1 MLCKPERMPRSPL
14 WRHRDFM
21 RLWAAETISQLG
33 TGVTLLALPLVAIEV
48 LDASAPQV
56 GALTAIEFSPFIL
69 VGLPAGVWVDRLRRK
84 PVLVAGDI
92 GRALVLASIPI
103 AYALDVLTI
112 WQLYAVAFIAG
123 VLTVFFDVAYQSYL
137 PSLVEKDM
145 LADGN
150 SKLEISRSGAQ
161 IAGPGIAGAI
171 IGAVT
176 APGAIVVDAVSF
188 LLSGAAIVRIRTKER
203 HEPAPKTERPRMRA
217 EIAEGLRYVLGHRFL
232 RPIAMAT
239 ATSNLFSSMAQAVMV
254 LFMVRTL
261 DLSAGLIGLVFA
273 VGNLGFLAGAALAA
287 VIGRSIG
294 VGRAIVVSI
303 GLGAPFAFFIP
314 LADLGAPLAWLMV
327 GLAFASMGGVVYNI
341 SQVSLRQAI
350 CPDRLLG
357 RMNASMRFMVWGT
370 MPIGAA
376 IGGALGGL
384 VGLKTTLFIGAAGQ
398 CLAWIPPA
406 LSPVWRLRTI
416 ADAEAEEAALA
427 AARDGGVLGPGA
439 PASGVM
445 PEAAVE
451 PPVG

>member
-21 RLWAAETISQLG
+21 RLWVAETISQLG

-48 LDASAPQV
+48 LDASAPEV
-56 GALTAIEFSPFIL
+56 GALTAVEFAPFIL

-84 PVLVAGDI
+84 PVLVAGDL

-103 AYALDVLTI
+103 AYALDVLTM
-112 WQLYAVAFIAG
+112 WQLYAVAFVAG

-161 IAGPGIAGAI
+161 IAGPGIAGAL

-188 LLSGAAIVRIRTKER
+188 LLSGGAIFRIRAHEQ
-203 HEPAPKTERPRMRA
+203 HEPVPKSDRPRMRT
-217 EIAEGLRYVLGHRFL
+217 EIAEGLRYVWGHRYL

-239 ATSNLFSSMAQAVMV
+239 ATSNLFNSMAGAVTV

-287 VIGRSIG
+287 AIGKSLG
-294 VGRAIVVSI
+294 VGRTIVMSI
-303 GLGAPFAFFIP
+303 GLGSPFAFFVP
-314 LADLGAPLAWLMV
+314 LSDLGPALPWLMV
-327 GLAFASMGGVVYNI
+327 GLVFASMGGVVYNI

-370 MPIGAA
+370 LPVGAA
-376 IGGALGGL
+376 IGGALGGAI
-384 VGLKTTLFIGAAGQ
+384 GLKPTLFIGAAGQ
-398 CLAWIPPA
+398 CLAWVPPA

-416 ADAEAEEAALA
+416 AEAEEEEEALA
-427 AARDGGVLGPGA
+427 AARDGGVVPASA
-439 PASGVM
+439 PASGLM
-445 PEAAVE
+445 PETT
-451 PPVG
+451 GD